1 MPVNVRW
8 FPGCQQVSG
17 KEVLKEGAVLVMPAA
32 VVTLQSQEGMEVSGK
47 TMHALGRT
55 THEPTPEEI
64 EWLRSLILHMDKE
77 LIIINKP
84 CGLAVQVCNHGI

>member
-1 MPVNVRW
+1 LRFEQIAVNVRR

-32 VVTLQSQEGMEVSGK
+32 VVTLQSKEGMEVSGK

-64 EWLRSLILHMDKE
+64 EWLRSLILHMASYHMNLVWKNE
-77 LIIINKP
+77 S
-84 CGLAVQVCNHGI
+84 Q